1 MPGSVLNFSRPTPW
15 KTWQNDSD
23 LITLAQPQKAQTSKY
38 KGVIDTEIMK
48 AHIYRPKQP
57 YSSSCDLVL
66 RVDRCL
72 DLPPFR
78 CRDFE
83 AGAADGFFVTLRTF

>member
-1 MPGSVLNFSRPTPW
+1 MR
-15 KTWQNDSD
+15 
-23 LITLAQPQKAQTSKY
+23 
-38 KGVIDTEIMK
+38 
-48 AHIYRPKQP
+48 AHIYGPEQA

-72 DLPPFR
+72 GLSPLC

-83 AGAADGFFVTLRTF
+83 AGAADSFFVTLRTFRAIPRVLRFIGVSTFDAFFDS